1 MYNKKV
7 IKVEP
12 ALDKHGHRETYLNKN
27 SGKVMYKTVVFFE
40 GGSSGVYSHEGE
52 TQDYFKPGEMAEFKA
67 EKTQYGI
74 KLYKTDK
81 KKAFNRPT
89 GWVPKSPGE
98 VKRDNVSFSGEKA
111 VKLMIE
117 KKAPIEDFPKYLSI
131 IQAAV
136 NAEVDKIK
144 DE

>member
-1 MYNKKV
+1 MYKKKV
-7 IKVEP
+7 IQVAP
-12 ALDKHGHRETYLNKN
+12 SLDKHGKQETYLNKN
-27 SGKVMYKTVVFFE
+27 SNKTMYKSIIVFE

-52 TQDYFKPGEMAEFKA
+52 TQDYFVVGQEAEFKA
-67 EKTQYGI
+67 EKSQYGI
-74 KLYKTDK
+74 KLYRVK
-81 KKAFNRPT
+81 KGGYTGQPK

-117 KKAPIEDFPKYLSI
+117 HKAPIEEFPRYLQI
-131 IQAAV
+131 IQGAV